1 MFISSET
8 YLNYPPPDGMQSKLQ
23 IFGNYVFSSF
33 RESALE
39 SKEIPSGLGMQSI
52 LAFLFHSVTR
62 KEGRDIEK
70 TKQLTNNTLL
80 ESES

>member
-8 YLNYPPPDGMQSKLQ
+8 YLNYPPPEGMQSKLQ

-52 LAFLFHSVTR
+52 QAFLFHSLTR
-62 KEGRDIEK
+62 KERRKGIK
-70 TKQLTNNTLL
+70 KKKKQNKITY
-80 ESES
+80 